1 MTQYFV
7 ELEYF
12 GLHSGY
18 ICLLEGDKFRL
29 IREISMSMSQQ
40 QISFVRTT
48 GRTFEGAGEG
58 AGCGVEVPEYR
69 EAPVKGSPPY
79 DADGVDVTCGE
90 AT

>member
-7 ELEYF
+7 ELKYF
-12 GLHSGY
+12 CLHSVY

-29 IREISMSMSQQ
+29 IRGISMLQQ
-40 QISFVRTT
+40 QISFIRTT
-48 GRTFEGAGEG
+48 GRTFEGADGG
-58 AGCGVEVPEYR
+58 AGCGVETPEYR

-79 DADGVDVTCGE
+79 DAEGVGVTCGE

>member
-7 ELEYF
+7 KLKYF

-18 ICLLEGDKFRL
+18 ICLLEGDKFWL
-29 IREISMSMSQQ
+29 IGNISMNQQ
-40 QISFVRTT
+40 QTSSTPTT

-58 AGCGVEVPEYR
+58 AGCGVGVPEYR
-69 EAPVKGSPPY
+69 EAPVKGSPPC
-79 DADGVDVTCGE
+79 DVDGVDVTCAE